1 MGLQTLGRKARR
13 MVSSI
18 SIIVILSY
26 TGLCLVLFSCQT
38 PIIFP
43 RGGSIWQTPADAGFE
58 YEDIHLDVFDK
69 TTHGWY
75 VHADAPRG
83 VVLFS
88 HGNAGTIADRLDSVA
103 IFRGMGFDVLIY
115 DYGGYGLSTGRPSEK
130 RCNADVAAAW
140 RYLTEDRE
148 VAPGK
153 IVLFGRSLG
162 TGPTVDLA
170 SRELPAAVLLES
182 PLLSVTRVAKGL
194 YPFLPVNLLA
204 RHRFDNEA
212 KINKVRAPLLILH
225 SPSDEIIPF
234 AHGQKLFELANE
246 PKQFVEL
253 VGSHNDGYV
262 ATGERYV
269 ETIDRFLTPYVPR
282 ESVPGLS
289 SLPGNDE

>member
-1 MGLQTLGRKARR
+1 MDSHTHGRKARR

-18 SIIVILSY
+18 GIIVILSY
-26 TGLCLVLFSCQT
+26 AGLCLLLFSCQT

-43 RGGSIWQTPADAGFE
+43 RGGSIWQTPGDAGFE

-69 TTHGWY
+69 ATHGWY
-75 VHADAPRG
+75 IHADAPRG

-103 IFRGMGFDVLIY
+103 IFREMGFDVLIY
-115 DYGGYGLSTGRPSEK
+115 DYGGYGLSTGRPSEN
-130 RCNADVAAAW
+130 RCNADVAAVW
-140 RYLTEDRE
+140 HYLTVGRD
-148 VAPGK
+148 VDPGK

-162 TGPTVDLA
+162 TGPTVELA
-170 SRELPAAVLLES
+170 SRELPAAVILES
-182 PLLSVTRVAKGL
+182 PLLSVVRVAKGL

-234 AHGQKLFELANE
+234 SHGQRLFELANE

-253 VGSHNDGYV
+253 RGTHNDGYV

-269 ETIDRFLTPYVPR
+269 ETINRFLTPYVPR
-282 ESVPGLS
+282 ESVLAPP